1 MLNSLRPIRNYGR
14 PTHISR
20 IFLVFEELLFRFES
34 AL

>member
-1 MLNSLRPIRNYGR
+1 MLNSLRLIRSYGKS
-14 PTHISR
+14 THISR